1 MATTVAEIETD
12 YPIPVY
18 RFLVSFPY
26 KGKDEKEEFTTRF
39 SEVSGLDIGVETITY
54 KDGLGK
60 KHMPGQST
68 DINITMKRGLVR
80 KGSGFYEWLTSI
92 SLNKVEKKD
101 ITVSL
106 IADDDPKSAPLIT
119 WTVTNAFPKKLTAP
133 SFNGGSNE
141 ASVESLELMADN
153 ITIAFTG

>member
-1 MATTVAEIETD
+1 MAETIENLKNE

-18 RFLVSFPY
+18 RFRVSV
-26 KGKDEKEEFTTRF
+26 GGESMAF

-54 KDGLGK
+54 KDGLSK
-60 KHMPGQST
+60 KHMPGQAT
-68 DINITMKRGLVR
+68 DVNITLKRGLFR
-80 KGSGFYEWLTSI
+80 GGSELFDWINSI
-92 SLNKVEKKD
+92 NLNLIDKRD

-106 IADDDPKSAPLIT
+106 IDPEADGGSLVT

-141 ASVESLELMADN
+141 ASVEQLELLADKV
-153 ITIAFTG
+153 TIEFA

>member
-1 MATTVAEIETD
+1 MAETVENLKNE

-18 RFLVSFPY
+18 RFRVSV
-26 KGKDEKEEFTTRF
+26 GGESMAF

-60 KHMPGQST
+60 KHMPGQES
-68 DINITMKRGLVR
+68 DVNITLKRGLVR
-80 KGSGFYEWLTSI
+80 KKSELYDWINSI
-92 SLNKVEKKD
+92 NLNLIDKRD

-106 IADDDPKSAPLIT
+106 IDPESDGGALVT

-141 ASVESLELMADN
+141 ASVEQLELMADKV
-153 ITIAFTG
+153 TVEFSG

>member
-1 MATTVAEIETD
+1 MATTVDDIKNE

-18 RFLVSFPY
+18 RFVVTL
-26 KGKDEKEEFTTRF
+26 GDEAIAF
-39 SEVSGLDIGVETITY
+39 SEVSGLDISYETITY

-60 KHMPGQST
+60 KHMPGQPS
-68 DINITMKRGLVR
+68 DVNISLKRGIVR
-80 KGSGFYEWLTSI
+80 KKSQFYDWINSI
-92 SLNKVEKKD
+92 SLNLIDKKD

-106 IADDDPKSAPLIT
+106 TNETGDEPLVT

-141 ASVESLELMADN
+141 VAVESLELMADN
-153 ITIAFTG
+153 VKIEFS